1 MGVKVPD
8 SKSILPFPY
17 LSVRV
22 FAIDFSFS
30 SKEDNLFFNKI
41 SCSSN
46 LIFEIV
52 KVPNSTDNWVIWFFK
67 FNR

>member
-41 SCSSN
+41 SCQYFN
-46 LIFEIV
+46 TLPFERDLYNFYIFIFEFE
-52 KVPNSTDNWVIWFFK
+52 KLK
-67 FNR
+67 